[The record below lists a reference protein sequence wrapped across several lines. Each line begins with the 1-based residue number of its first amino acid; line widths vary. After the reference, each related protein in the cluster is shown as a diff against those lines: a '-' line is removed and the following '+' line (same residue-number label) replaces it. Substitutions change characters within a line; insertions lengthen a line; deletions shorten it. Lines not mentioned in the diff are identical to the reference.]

1 MRKPGTELY
10 KEGVGTME
18 MLSGERAA
26 TGASVARITERL
38 QAEVLCC
45 SESLD
50 GVVENLMIAAM
61 TVDSGLDYFSRK
73 DNKAVI
79 VRGERPDCQLAAL
92 ATSTRCLVLTGGVRP
107 PVQVLSLAEEKGVP
121 VLLTDR
127 DTLSVVAEMEQLFVP
142 GG

>member
-1 MRKPGTELY
+1 
-10 KEGVGTME
+10 ME

-26 TGASVARITERL
+26 TGASVARIAERL

-127 DTLSVVAEMEQLFVP
+127 DTLSVVAELEQFFVP

>member
-1 MRKPGTELY
+1 
-10 KEGVGTME
+10 ME

-26 TGASVARITERL
+26 TGASVARIAERL

-92 ATSTRCLVLTGGVRP
+92 ATSTRCLVLTGGVKP
-107 PVQVLSLAEEKGVP
+107 HVQVLSLAEEKGVP
-121 VLLTDR
+121 VLLTNR
-127 DTLSVVAEMEQLFVP
+127 DTLSTVAELEQLFVP

>member
-1 MRKPGTELY
+1 
-10 KEGVGTME
+10 ME

-26 TGASVARITERL
+26 TGASVARIAERL

-92 ATSTRCLVLTGGVRP
+92 ATSTRCLVLTGGVKP
-107 PVQVLSLAEEKGVP
+107 HVQVQSLAEEKGVP
-121 VLLTDR
+121 LLLTSQ
-127 DTLSVVAEMEQLFVP
+127 DTLTTVAEVERLFAS
-142 GG
+142 GE